1 MFENDCLSP
10 SHNFVM
16 TTSLREKEKKIK
28 NKKVTQAVE
37 ESTESKSVQQW
48 RIFRLSSTIIQLLQS
63 ANDSTRR
70 KLNMGSMLG

>member
-1 MFENDCLSP
+1 
-10 SHNFVM
+10 M
-16 TTSLREKEKKIK
+16 TTSLQEKEKKIK

-37 ESTESKSVQQW
+37 ASTESKSVQQR
-48 RIFRLSSTIIQLLQS
+48 RIFRLSSKIIQLLQS